1 MPSISVI
8 IPAYNAAEYLALCL
22 ESLASSTSAPLEVI
36 VVDDGSS
43 DETRHRAQAAS
54 GLPFPLRVLTTGGRR
69 GPGFARNLGS
79 KQAAGDIL
87 FFLDSDVCVA
97 PETIA
102 RIERTF
108 ASDPALD
115 ALIGSYDRKPTY
127 WNFLSQY
134 RNLMHAYV
142 HQTGEANASTFW
154 SGCGAV
160 RREVF
165 LAHGGFDGELYKR
178 PAIEDI
184 ELGYRMVLQG
194 RKIRL
199 DRELQVTHL
208 KRWSLWSIVR
218 TDIVDRGIPWTELIL
233 RRHFMPNDLNLR
245 LSQRFSVIVAL
256 LLVAVTALL
265 TARDGASI
273 LIPLLAIFF
282 LMLAGWWSEIRNMV
296 RPRRVLA
303 LLTCFVVLLAM
314 EAYRHHMP
322 ALVLPLVLYPF
333 FILAMRPSYIKDTT
347 PAWSYSLSAFYI
359 VASLAIAVLS
369 IPPRPLLLLWFL
381 LLALLT
387 LLNLRFYLFLVEER
401 RILFMLA
408 AVPLHFAHH
417 FYNGFSFMIG
427 LGRHCWAQIRGKVGA
442 QSATQSA
449 GPGREYPSALQA
461 TSLPQAEQTEIS
473 DR

>member
-1 MPSISVI
+1 MPSVSVI
-8 IPAYNAAEYLALCL
+8 IPAYNAGEYLTQCLDALR
-22 ESLASSTSAPLEVI
+22 ASIVPPLEVI
-36 VVDDGSS
+36 LVDDGSS
-43 DETRHRAQAAS
+43 DDTRHRAQAS
-54 GLPFPLRVLTTGGRR
+54 FGLPFSLRVVTTGGRR

-87 FFLDSDVCVA
+87 FFLDSDVCVT

-102 RIERTF
+102 RIARTF
-108 ASDPALD
+108 TSDPALD

-142 HQTGEANASTFW
+142 HQTGEAQASTFW

-184 ELGYRMVLQG
+184 ELGYRMVLHG
-194 RKIRL
+194 RKILL

-218 TDIVDRGIPWTELIL
+218 TDILDRGIPWTELIL
-233 RRHFMPNDLNLR
+233 RKHFMPNDLNLR
-245 LSQRFSVIVAL
+245 LSQRFSVIVAF

-265 TARDGASI
+265 AARDGASL

-296 RPRRVLA
+296 RPRRVLV
-303 LLTCFVVLLAM
+303 LLTCFVVLLAA
-314 EAYRHHMP
+314 EAWRHHMP
-322 ALVLPLVLYPF
+322 ALVVPLVLYPF
-333 FILAMRPSYIKDTT
+333 FILAMRPSYVKDTT

-359 VASLAIAVLS
+359 VASLAVAVLS

-427 LGRHCWAQIRGKVGA
+427 LGRHCWSQIRGKVRG
-442 QSATQSA
+442 QTSTPHTGIQ
-449 GPGREYPSALQA
+449 RDCPSALQTA
-461 TSLPQAEQTEIS
+461 SLPQAEPTEIS
-473 DR
+473 ER